1 MVQELESTP
10 SWVTLGN
17 HFASHV
23 PHWLKSCDCFPKCRK
38 KCPKAAVVGFQAGFG
53 RASSPGTHISMG
65 LRAWFFASHP
75 CEEDK
80 ETSAGSAWLLKAM

>member
-38 KCPKAAVVGFQAGFG
+38 KAPKQQWWVSKQDLG
-53 RASSPGTHISMG
+53 RPAPLGLTFPWACKPGS
-65 LRAWFFASHP
+65 SHP
-75 CEEDK
+75 IHLRR
-80 ETSAGSAWLLKAM
+80 TRRHLLGLLG